1 MSVAAALEVGSG
13 TGRASR
19 LALGGA
25 GTSRG
30 AADAERVL
38 LGGPATESVFREA
51 DVAVPTA
58 LVAMAGSVVRVSR
71 RRPASEGEPGTTL

>member
-1 MSVAAALEVGSG
+1 MSVAAALETGSG
-13 TGRASR
+13 TARASR
-19 LALGGA
+19 LALGGP

-51 DVAVPTA
+51 DVAVPGVRCGA
-58 LVAMAGSVVRVSR
+58 RPRGHRMAVAM
-71 RRPASEGEPGTTL
+71 